1 MDVLPWVFSSGWA
14 SGINGYAVVL
24 LLGLGGRFAGA
35 DGVPTALQRTDVLVV
50 AAVLFLIDQVAD
62 KIPYVDSAWHL
73 LHTAIQPT
81 IGATVGALLA
91 GGTAGTAGTGGLGQV
106 AAGVTGGF
114 TALASHAVR
123 SGLRAAVNTSPEPAS
138 NIVASG
144 AEDLTV
150 AGVVGLSMLHPWI
163 AAGIAGALL
172 VTGIVLVALLWRRI
186 RAALRRRRARRAA
199 RTADLQ

>member
-1 MDVLPWVFSSGWA
+1 
-14 SGINGYAVVL
+14 
-24 LLGLGGRFAGA
+24 
-35 DGVPTALQRTDVLVV
+35 
-50 AAVLFLIDQVAD
+50 VAD

-172 VTGIVLVALLWRRI
+172 VTGIVLVAVLWRRI